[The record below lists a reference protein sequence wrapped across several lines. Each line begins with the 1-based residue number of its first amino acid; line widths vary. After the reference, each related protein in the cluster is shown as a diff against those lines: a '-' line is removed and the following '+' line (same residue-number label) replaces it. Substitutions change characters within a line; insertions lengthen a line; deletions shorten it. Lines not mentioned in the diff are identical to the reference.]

1 MEKGSTGSKQ
11 TKRYSWIIGLL
22 IFIIAL
28 LLGCII
34 VKNIEKEKKT
44 AAAYTAQSTVK
55 RINAQ
60 LDQYVELSEFLEN
73 VILAGYDLNQTTFSE
88 LAEMLPNEAGVV
100 KAFELAPD
108 GVITDI
114 FPKQGNEQ
122 AFGMNMLT
130 EHERSGDAKRAKE
143 TGKYTLG
150 GPYQLKQGGTG
161 ALLFHPVYQNNII
174 GNDIFWGFVII
185 VIDWDKFIDEIG
197 MERLS
202 EASYCYEI
210 WTNDENTDDRIVLT
224 QNQEHMP
231 ENSLTVECKIP
242 NYTWYVD
249 IVPKEGWISIY
260 QWIAVIVSALIIA
273 MMGATIFDQ
282 VCSKKRREKQYA
294 AELKKSA
301 EQAKEA
307 SEAKTRFLFNM
318 SHDIRTPM
326 NAIIGFSDLLGKNLK
341 NEEKAREYL
350 GKIKSSGNFLMTI
363 IDQVLEKARIESG
376 TAVLKMQAE
385 NLSEMFYSV
394 NTVFE
399 SAIQSK
405 EIQYSIDTNI
415 QHKYAVCDKTK
426 LQEIYLNIVSNAI
439 KYTPNGQA
447 IHVNITETASDDKK
461 AWYVFICED
470 TGIGMKQEYLP
481 HIFDEFSREHTA
493 TENKVVGTG
502 LGLSIV
508 KSFVELMGGKIY
520 VESEQGKGTKFTV
533 EIPLEIASEEDVYK
547 KKESEQSVISD
558 KSIGKRILLAED
570 NELNAEIAIELL
582 KEEGILTDWAKD
594 GQECCDMLGQAED
607 GYYALILMD
616 IQMPRLNGYEATA
629 KIRQMENRK
638 KAAIPIIAMTANAF
652 AEDIQMAKNA
662 GMNGHIAKPLDGE
675 KMITVLKQCLA
686 DNSDV
691 KIQEDL

>member
-108 GVITDI
+108 GIITDI
-114 FPKQGNEQ
+114 FPEQGNEQ
-122 AFGMNMLT
+122 AFGMDMLT

-150 GPYQLKQGGTG
+150 GPYELKQGGTG
-161 ALLFHPVYQNNII
+161 ALLFHPVYQNNIT
-174 GNDIFWGFVII
+174 GNDTFWGFVII

-231 ENSLTVECKIP
+231 ENSLTVECEIP

-282 VCSKKRREKQYA
+282 ICSKKRREKQYA

-301 EQAKEA
+301 EQAKE
-307 SEAKTRFLFNM
+307 
-318 SHDIRTPM
+318 
-326 NAIIGFSDLLGKNLK
+326 
-341 NEEKAREYL
+341 AREYL

>member
-73 VILAGYDLNQTTFSE
+73 VILAGYDLNQTTFSG

-100 KAFELAPD
+100 KAFELAPE

-161 ALLFHPVYQNNII
+161 ALLFHPVYQNNIT
-174 GNDIFWGFVII
+174 GNDTFWGFVII

-210 WTNDENTDDRIVLT
+210 WTNDENTDDRIVLA

-231 ENSLTVECKIP
+231 ENSLTVECEIP

-260 QWIAVIVSALIIA
+260 QWIAVIVSAFIIA

-282 VCSKKRREKQYA
+282 ICSKKRREKQYA

-326 NAIIGFSDLLGKNLK
+326 NAIIGFSDLLGKNLD
-341 NEEKAREYL
+341 NEEKVREYL
-350 GKIKSSGNFLMTI
+350 KKIKSSGNFLMTI
-363 IDQVLEKARIESG
+363 INQVLEMARIESG
-376 TAVLKMQAE
+376 TAILKTEAA
-385 NLSEMFYSV
+385 NLSELFYSV
-394 NTVFE
+394 NTVLE
-399 SAIQSK
+399 SDIQMK
-405 EIQYSIDTNI
+405 GIHCSIDTNV
-415 QHKYAVCDKTK
+415 QHKYAFCDKTK
-426 LQEIYLNIVSNAI
+426 LQEIYLNIMSNAI
-439 KYTPNGQA
+439 KYTPDDHA
-447 IHVNITETASDDKK
+447 IHVTINETNFDDKK
-461 AWYVFICED
+461 ARYVFVCED
-470 TGIGMKQEYLP
+470 TGIGMASEYLP

-493 TENKVVGTG
+493 TENKVSGTG

-508 KSFVELMGGKIY
+508 KSFVELMNGRIH
-520 VESEQGKGTKFTV
+520 VESEPGKGTKFTV
-533 EIPLEIASEEDVYK
+533 EIPLELASEEDIC
-547 KKESEQSVISD
+547 KKELPEQTFMTD
-558 KSIGKRILLAED
+558 KNIGKRILLAED
-570 NELNAEIAIELL
+570 NELNAEIAMELL
-582 KEEGILTDWAKD
+582 KEEGFLIDWVKD
-594 GQECCDMLGQAED
+594 GQECFDKLEESDD
-607 GYYALILMD
+607 GYYDLILMD
-616 IQMPRLNGYEATA
+616 IQMPILNGYDTTA
-629 KIRQMENRK
+629 KIRQMENPK
-638 KAAIPIIAMTANAF
+638 KATTPIVAMTANSF
-652 AEDIQMAKNA
+652 DEDIEMTQKA
-662 GMNGHIAKPLDGE
+662 GMNGFIAKPLDAE
-675 KMITVLKQCLA
+675 KMFTILKQSIVE
-686 DNSDV
+686 N
-691 KIQEDL
+691 

>member
-1 MEKGSTGSKQ
+1 MDKGSTGSKQ

-22 IFIIAL
+22 IFITAL

-73 VILAGYDLNQTTFSE
+73 VILAG
-88 LAEMLPNEAGVV
+88 
-100 KAFELAPD
+100 
-108 GVITDI
+108 
-114 FPKQGNEQ
+114 
-122 AFGMNMLT
+122 
-130 EHERSGDAKRAKE
+130 
-143 TGKYTLG
+143 
-150 GPYQLKQGGTG
+150 PYQLKQGETG
-161 ALLFHPVYQNNII
+161 ALLFHPVYQNNIT
-174 GNDIFWGFVII
+174 GNDTFWGFVII

-210 WTNDENTDDRIVLT
+210 WTNDENTDDRIVLA

-231 ENSLTVECKIP
+231 ENSLTVECEIP

-260 QWIAVIVSALIIA
+260 QWIAVIVSAFIIA

-282 VCSKKRREKQYA
+282 ICSKKRREKQYA

-508 KSFVELMGGKIY
+508 KSFVELMDGKIY

-558 KSIGKRILLAED
+558 RSIGKRILL
-570 NELNAEIAIELL
+570 
-582 KEEGILTDWAKD
+582 
-594 GQECCDMLGQAED
+594 
-607 GYYALILMD
+607 
-616 IQMPRLNGYEATA
+616 
-629 KIRQMENRK
+629 
-638 KAAIPIIAMTANAF
+638 

>member
-1 MEKGSTGSKQ
+1 MDKGSTGSKQ

-22 IFIIAL
+22 IFITAL

-55 RINAQ
+55 RINVQ

-73 VILAGYDLNQTTFSE
+73 VILAG
-88 LAEMLPNEAGVV
+88 
-100 KAFELAPD
+100 
-108 GVITDI
+108 
-114 FPKQGNEQ
+114 
-122 AFGMNMLT
+122 
-130 EHERSGDAKRAKE
+130 
-143 TGKYTLG
+143 
-150 GPYQLKQGGTG
+150 PYQLKQGETG
-161 ALLFHPVYQNNII
+161 ALLFHPVYQNNIT
-174 GNDIFWGFVII
+174 GNDTFWGFVII

-210 WTNDENTDDRIVLT
+210 WTNDENTDDRIVLA

-231 ENSLTVECKIP
+231 ENSLTVECEIP

-282 VCSKKRREKQYA
+282 ICSKKRREKQYA

-508 KSFVELMGGKIY
+508 KSFVELMDGKIY

-558 KSIGKRILLAED
+558 RSIGKRILL
-570 NELNAEIAIELL
+570 
-582 KEEGILTDWAKD
+582 
-594 GQECCDMLGQAED
+594 
-607 GYYALILMD
+607 
-616 IQMPRLNGYEATA
+616 
-629 KIRQMENRK
+629 
-638 KAAIPIIAMTANAF
+638 

>member
-1 MEKGSTGSKQ
+1 M
-11 TKRYSWIIGLL
+11 LL
-22 IFIIAL
+22 FLIRSAA
-28 LLGCII
+28 
-34 VKNIEKEKKT
+34 KN
-44 AAAYTAQSTVK
+44 V
-55 RINAQ
+55 
-60 LDQYVELSEFLEN
+60 
-73 VILAGYDLNQTTFSE
+73 
-88 LAEMLPNEAGVV
+88 
-100 KAFELAPD
+100 
-108 GVITDI
+108 
-114 FPKQGNEQ
+114 
-122 AFGMNMLT
+122 
-130 EHERSGDAKRAKE
+130 ERS
-143 TGKYTLG
+143 
-150 GPYQLKQGGTG
+150 
-161 ALLFHPVYQNNII
+161 
-174 GNDIFWGFVII
+174 
-185 VIDWDKFIDEIG
+185 
-197 MERLS
+197 
-202 EASYCYEI
+202 
-210 WTNDENTDDRIVLT
+210 
-224 QNQEHMP
+224 
-231 ENSLTVECKIP
+231 
-242 NYTWYVD
+242 
-249 IVPKEGWISIY
+249 
-260 QWIAVIVSALIIA
+260 
-273 MMGATIFDQ
+273 
-282 VCSKKRREKQYA
+282 QYA

-405 EIQYSIDTNI
+405 GIQYSIDTNI

-481 HIFDEFSREHTA
+481 HIFDEFSREHAA

-508 KSFVELMGGKIY
+508 KSFVELMDGKIY

-558 KSIGKRILLAED
+558 KSIRKRILL
-570 NELNAEIAIELL
+570 
-582 KEEGILTDWAKD
+582 
-594 GQECCDMLGQAED
+594 
-607 GYYALILMD
+607 
-616 IQMPRLNGYEATA
+616 
-629 KIRQMENRK
+629 
-638 KAAIPIIAMTANAF
+638 

>member
-11 TKRYSWIIGLL
+11 TKRYSWIIGLF
-22 IFIIAL
+22 IFITAL

-55 RINAQ
+55 RINTQ

-100 KAFELAPD
+100 KAFELAPN

-150 GPYQLKQGGTG
+150 GPYELKQGGTG
-161 ALLFHPVYQNNII
+161 ALLFHPVYQDNII
-174 GNDIFWGFVII
+174 ENDTFWGFVIT
-185 VIDWDKFIDEIG
+185 VIDWDKFIDEIDL
-197 MERLS
+197 ERLN

-210 WTNDENTDDRIVLT
+210 WTNDENTDDRIVLA

-282 VCSKKRREKQYA
+282 ICSKKRREKQYA

-439 KYTPNGQA
+439 KYTPNGQV

-533 EIPLEIASEEDVYK
+533 EISLEIASEEDVYK